1 MSSKLMLLILVIL
14 SSLQRHCFATD
25 DSSAPNGAGDC
36 VEDVR
41 HPEHPS
47 HQPSTQK
54 NGARRCNEV
63 EDTRRTLWE
72 QHSCRRQERQYQIIA
87 AEACEDM
94 ARRMEYAYPDRFTFF
109 PTKWDKFPDDTDDIE
124 IGGFAP
130 YNNISGKHVLFLASF
145 HNNGVT
151 MSQFQVLISLL
162 QSFISSLTVILP
174 YYPVGTMERVTREGT
189 VATAATYAHMFS
201 SLPNCGKPTRLMLYD
216 LHTLQNRFYLHGNA
230 VASLHSAIPLLK
242 ERMEKMNINSVAFPD
257 DGAAKRFA
265 TLFSHMEVEIVV
277 CGKTRGEGDI
287 RKIAIQDGNAKGKN
301 IVIVDDLVQTG
312 GTLYE
317 SGKVLKEA
325 GALSVNAYVTHAVFP
340 MDSWKRFSKGGDR
353 ACFNKF
359 WVTNSIPTTTNQLPL
374 DDVFEVLD
382 LMDLL
387 VNDLDYFPAGI

>member
-1 MSSKLMLLILVIL
+1 MLLILVIL

-216 LHTLQNRFYLHGNA
+216 LHTLQNRFYL
-230 VASLHSAIPLLK
+230 VRCLLRSRIFPKFLYISTAIPLL
-242 ERMEKMNINSVAFPD
+242 
-257 DGAAKRFA
+257 
-265 TLFSHMEVEIVV
+265 
-277 CGKTRGEGDI
+277 
-287 RKIAIQDGNAKGKN
+287 
-301 IVIVDDLVQTG
+301 
-312 GTLYE
+312 
-317 SGKVLKEA
+317 
-325 GALSVNAYVTHAVFP
+325 
-340 MDSWKRFSKGGDR
+340 
-353 ACFNKF
+353 
-359 WVTNSIPTTTNQLPL
+359 
-374 DDVFEVLD
+374 
-382 LMDLL
+382 
-387 VNDLDYFPAGI
+387 